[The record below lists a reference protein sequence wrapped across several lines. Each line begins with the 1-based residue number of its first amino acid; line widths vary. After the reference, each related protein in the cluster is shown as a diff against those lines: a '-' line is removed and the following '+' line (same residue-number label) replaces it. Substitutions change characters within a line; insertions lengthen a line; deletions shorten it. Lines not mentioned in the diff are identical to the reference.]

1 MELMF
6 KFCDGLG
13 KMDYVSK
20 IDENLPI
27 GEFKTTSVT
36 SFFYFF
42 FPRKY

>member
-13 KMDYVSK
+13 KMNYVSK
-20 IDENLPI
+20 IVENLPI
-27 GEFKTTSVT
+27 AEFKTTSVT
-36 SFFYFF
+36 SFYFF